1 MITEIRNAK
10 TEPFWMGAVFGAVM
24 TILVVLSLDKMFSTP
39 DPSAVSMPRD
49 VVEAYRMGLK
59 DALRT
64 NPPSLDLEQTCVE
77 MWANKQR

>member
-1 MITEIRNAK
+1 MITEFRDLK
-10 TEPFWMGAVFGAVM
+10 TEPFWMGAVFGIV
-24 TILVVLSLDKMFSTP
+24 TTVLVVLSLDRIFDTP
-39 DPSAVSMPRD
+39 DPSAASMPRD